1 MEAHEAHTPKR
12 EAIQRF
18 VQHESGTLKN
28 WIIRVSDEAHD
39 PIVRLQAWRDDR
51 GEPQPQKTLE
61 VHTRQVRLADD
72 EPDEATKT
80 MIRRWIASL

>member
-1 MEAHEAHTPKR
+1 MEAHTPKR
-12 EAIQRF
+12 EAIERF
-18 VQHESGTLKN
+18 VDHESSVVKN
-28 WIIRVSDEAHD
+28 WIIRVLDENHD

-51 GEPQPQKTLE
+51 NEGAPQKSLE

-80 MIRRWIASL
+80 LIRRWLASL

>member
-1 MEAHEAHTPKR
+1 MQAPEAHTPKR

-28 WIIRVSDEAHD
+28 WFIRVSDEPHD
-39 PIVRLQAWRDDR
+39 PVVRLHAWRDDR
-51 GEPQPQKTLE
+51 IEEQPEKTLE
-61 VHTRQVRLADD
+61 VHTRQVRLTDD

-80 MIRRWIASL
+80 MIRRWMASL

>member
-18 VQHESGTLKN
+18 IQHESGSATN
-28 WIIRVSDEAHD
+28 WIIRVSDDFHD
-39 PIVRLQAWRDDR
+39 PIVRLRAWRDDR
-51 GEPQPQKTLE
+51 VEAEPEKTLE
-61 VHTRQVRLADD
+61 VHTRQVRLSDD